1 MDISC
6 RQFHNEK
13 RHCTQKHLF
22 FSCTL
27 TILLGA
33 LYLWPFMNEWMT
45 VHGVTLC
52 CVPRWLLSLLQQ
64 CLLQC
69 GLWCRGQVLHLSVL
83 VMAPT
88 WSNRSWPHCMR
99 AGAHTAAKGHF
110 MHAEGKSPYGMGFPS
125 ISGSG
130 SMRGLWGFFERLC
143 QAKEALSGVAPTRGC
158 AEYVYWCCPV
168 LCLDFPPMEWS
179 GLCSAQPRWQLPC
192 IFVNIR
198 GTRTLL

>member
-69 GLWCRGQVLHLSVL
+69 GLWCQGQVLHLSVL
-83 VMAPT
+83 VMEQQVMT
-88 WSNRSWPHCMR
+88 TLHEGRSSHCCQR
-99 AGAHTAAKGHF
+99 TL
-110 MHAEGKSPYGMGFPS
+110 HASRRQKPLWHGFPLYLWVWKHARAVG
-125 ISGSG
+125 ILWKAVPGQGSPVWC
-130 SMRGLWGFFERLC
+130 SSHQRVCRICVLM
-143 QAKEALSGVAPTRGC
+143 LSCVVPWFSSNGMVWFMQCTA
-158 AEYVYWCCPV
+158 
-168 LCLDFPPMEWS
+168 
-179 GLCSAQPRWQLPC
+179 
-192 IFVNIR
+192 
-198 GTRTLL
+198 